1 MGGPDW
7 DSVCADVRLLGRHDN
22 FCFARAVGV
31 PTVELIA
38 VQNSIGTTEPPQ
50 IRLRIPAG

>member
-7 DSVCADVRLLGRHDN
+7 DSVCADVRLLGGHDN

-31 PTVELIA
+31 PAVELLA
-38 VQNSIGTTEPPQ
+38 VQN
-50 IRLRIPAG
+50 